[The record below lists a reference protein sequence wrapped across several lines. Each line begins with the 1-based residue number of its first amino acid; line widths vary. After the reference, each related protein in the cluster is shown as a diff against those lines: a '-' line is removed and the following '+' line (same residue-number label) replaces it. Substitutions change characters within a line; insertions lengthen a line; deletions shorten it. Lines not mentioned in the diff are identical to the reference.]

1 MDICVQISYILAM
14 LSRTAEYALRA
25 IIVLAAS
32 PSALTAQEVAARSKI
47 PADYLAKILRLLV
60 RAGLV
65 SARRGRGGGFQISR
79 PAEQTTVLDV
89 VDAVDPLERIEV
101 CPLGLAA
108 HQKQLCPLHSKIDEA
123 VRLARDAF
131 AATTLASLSE
141 EPPVFVE
148 GENDAV
154 A

>member
-1 MDICVQISYILAM
+1 M

-25 IIVLAAS
+25 MIVLAAS
-32 PSALTAQEVAARSKI
+32 APALTAQEIAGRSKI
-47 PADYLAKILRLLV
+47 PPDYLAKILRLLV

-65 SARRGRGGGFQISR
+65 NARRGRGGGFRISR
-79 PAEQTTVLDV
+79 SAEHMTVLDV

-108 HQKQLCPLHSKIDEA
+108 HQRQLCPLHRKIDEA
-123 VRLARDAF
+123 IRLARDAF
-131 AATTLASLSE
+131 AATTLASLSQE
-141 EPPVFVE
+141 QPVFIE